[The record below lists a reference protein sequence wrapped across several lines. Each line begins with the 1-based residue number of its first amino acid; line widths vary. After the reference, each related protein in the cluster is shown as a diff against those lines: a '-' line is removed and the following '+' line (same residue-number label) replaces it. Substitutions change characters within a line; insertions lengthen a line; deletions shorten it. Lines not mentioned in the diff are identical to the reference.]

1 MYGVILHYACLGTIS
16 PLIPVAFVGF
26 EDSLLELLGL
36 FLNIKIRLVRGR
48 LVGVSLGVCRLHL
61 VWCGRVGP
69 VAECAL
75 YIRGLSAPADSGFIG
90 ISGAQTH
97 LYLLGCIS
105 FPFWAFDP
113 SRQRQSW
120 MVPGSSFLV
129 VLGNSGKTLIKCRL
143 KGEG

>member
-97 LYLLGCIS
+97 LYLVVFL
-105 FPFWAFDP
+105 FPFGLLIRLARDNLGWSQARAFLLFWEILEKP
-113 SRQRQSW
+113 
-120 MVPGSSFLV
+120 L
-129 VLGNSGKTLIKCRL
+129 
-143 KGEG
+143 